1 MKQINYILVNET
13 GNETAVRAIGNS
25 TVSELRHHNIIIN
38 AVPGWRVAGSRER
51 QALIDE
57 LCRLRRHWPDA
68 KILGVSEIDPSTS
81 HAPVRANPE
90 MNALR
95 REMSDKVDFY

>member
-1 MKQINYILVNET
+1 MRTIKYILVNET
-13 GNETAVRAIGNS
+13 GNETAVRAIGNNP
-25 TVSELRHHNIIIN
+25 VSKLRHHNIIIN

-51 QALIDE
+51 QALIVE

-68 KILGVSEIDPSTS
+68 KILGVSEVDPSAS
-81 HAPVRANPE
+81 HAPVRVNPE

-95 REMSDKVDFY
+95 REMSDLP